1 VNGVKN
7 EPKTVLYAEDDENDV
22 FFMER
27 AFRMAKVEHPLRTV
41 PDGKHAIAY
50 LSGVEPYADS
60 TKNPMPGLVLLD
72 LNMPVKGGLDVL
84 QWIRSQPFLSELP
97 VVVLTSSN
105 QESDVHRAGI
115 LGANGYLIKPGEP
128 DELIRMV
135 KQLHQHWLVEG
146 HRPTRFLQVGQV
158 GDANV
163 EADVKGK
170 LSE

>member
-1 VNGVKN
+1 MN
-7 EPKTVLYAEDDENDV
+7 EIKTVLYAEDDENDV

-27 AFRMAKVEHPLRTV
+27 AFKIAKVEHPLRIV
-41 PDGKHAIAY
+41 SDGRQAIAY
-50 LSGVEPYADS
+50 LSGAEPYADS
-60 TKNPMPGLVLLD
+60 SKHPLPGLVLLD

-128 DELIRMV
+128 DELVRMV
-135 KQLHQHWLVEG
+135 KQLHQYWLVEG
-146 HRPTRFLQVGQV
+146 HRPTRFVDVGRI
-158 GDANV
+158 GDASLESAPKN
-163 EADVKGK
+163 K
-170 LSE
+170 LV